1 MNTSCEGYLT
11 VALQGNSPLKI
22 GAFFPNALPV
32 CGLATFRLGRTLVGP
47 CRNIRTT
54 RKGGEVDDLARTI
67 FEAIAD
73 PDFVIEF
80 TEDGLAP
87 HFAYV
92 NEATC

>member
-1 MNTSCEGYLT
+1 MPEHSDHAE
-11 VALQGNSPLKI
+11 
-22 GAFFPNALPV
+22 
-32 CGLATFRLGRTLVGP
+32 R
-47 CRNIRTT
+47 
-54 RKGGEVDDLARTI
+54 GEVDDLATTI